1 LNPRIGFGYDL
12 HRLAPGR
19 KLILGGKEIPF
30 SKGSVGHSD
39 GDCLIHAV
47 IDALLGAAGER
58 DIGQNFPDDD
68 PQYKDVRSVR
78 LLVEVMDRIK
88 KKGFRILSLD
98 SVVVAEE
105 PRLSPHVP
113 EMKNVLCPILGLS
126 LDRLGIK
133 AKTNEGLGLIGRG
146 QAIACW
152 AVVLVEKRE
161 KRAGKKA

>member
-1 LNPRIGFGYDL
+1 LNPRVGFGYDL

-19 KLILGGKEIPF
+19 KLFLGGREIPF

-47 IDALLGAAGER
+47 IDALLGAAGEG
-58 DIGQNFPDDD
+58 DIGQNFPDND
-68 PQYKDVRSVR
+68 PRYKDVASVR
-78 LLVEVMDRIK
+78 LLVEVIDRVK

-105 PRLSPHVP
+105 PRLSAHVP

-126 LDRLGIK
+126 VDRLGIK
-133 AKTNEGLGLIGRG
+133 PKTNEGLGLIGRG

-161 KRAGKKA
+161 KRAGKRA